1 MYSNLFKSEQNGHS
15 DPKRILKQSYS
26 LKVLCVLKFSFQF
39 ENALR
44 PFRLFLKS
52 LGPYMK
58 KKICYDFV
66 SLFEVSG
73 IDVEGL
79 FSL

>member
-1 MYSNLFKSEQNGHS
+1 M
-15 DPKRILKQSYS
+15 
-26 LKVLCVLKFSFQF
+26 LKFSFKF

>member
-1 MYSNLFKSEQNGHS
+1 M
-15 DPKRILKQSYS
+15 
-26 LKVLCVLKFSFQF
+26 LKFSFKF
-39 ENALR
+39 KNALR

-58 KKICYDFV
+58 KKFCYDFV
-66 SLFEVSG
+66 SLFKVSR